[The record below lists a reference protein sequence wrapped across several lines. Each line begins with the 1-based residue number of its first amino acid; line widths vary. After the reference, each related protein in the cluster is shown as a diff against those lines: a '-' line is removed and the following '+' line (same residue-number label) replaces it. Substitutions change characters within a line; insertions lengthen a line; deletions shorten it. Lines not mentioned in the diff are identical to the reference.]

1 MRLHASSG
9 QQNGTACLYRLP
21 ARSTTCITLTI
32 FWPGGGAATALPLVK
47 PVAVALIK
55 VMAPAPG
62 MVMVIVLEEGL
73 RSPPART
80 PTIDTV

>member
-1 MRLHASSG
+1 M
-9 QQNGTACLYRLP
+9 
-21 ARSTTCITLTI
+21 
-32 FWPGGGAATALPLVK
+32 PLVK